1 MRAAAVPKLTSYTD
15 RVALVTGASSG
26 LGRLLALR
34 FARGG
39 ARIALVALPGA
50 ELDAVGREIARL
62 GSDGLVLPC
71 DVAERDQVFA
81 AAEQALRHFGR
92 VDLLVNNAGYGHH
105 RPFLEWGLDDME
117 RLFRVNFMGTL
128 YWTKTLLPQMVERGE
143 GWIVF
148 MASVAGRLGVPDESA
163 YAASKF
169 AMVGLA
175 EALASELDDRGVHVL
190 TVCPGPVRTGF
201 FDAEAIARMAPSTRR
216 SMIEPERVVEAIVR
230 ALAAGKHEI
239 TVPRRLALVYLVRA
253 LAPNLLR
260 RNVKRRTVGSLPG
273 VTSGSPSTPR

>member
-1 MRAAAVPKLTSYTD
+1 MHKLTSYKG

-26 LGRLLALR
+26 LGRLLALH
-34 FARGG
+34 FAREG
-39 ARIALVALPGA
+39 ARVALVALPGP
-50 ELDAVGREIARL
+50 ELETVAGEIAGTGAEEL
-62 GSDGLVLPC
+62 ALPC
-71 DVAERDQVFA
+71 DVAARDQVFA
-81 AAEQALRHFGR
+81 AAERALYHFGG

-105 RPFLEWGLDDME
+105 RPFLEWDLDDME
-117 RLFRVNFMGTL
+117 RLLRVNFLGTL
-128 YWTKTLLPQMVERGE
+128 YWTKALLPQMVERRV

-175 EALASELDDRGVHVL
+175 EALASEVEDLGVHVL

-201 FDAEAIARMAPSTRR
+201 FDAEAMARMPPSTKR
-216 SMIEPERVVEAIVR
+216 SMIDPERVVEAIVR

-239 TVPRRLALVYLVRA
+239 TVPRRLALVYLIRA
-253 LAPNLLR
+253 IAPNLLR
-260 RNVKRRTVGSLPG
+260 RNIKRRIIDALPK
-273 VTSGSPSTPR
+273 VTSGAPPAAS

>member
-1 MRAAAVPKLTSYTD
+1 MPPAMRKLTSYKG

-34 FARGG
+34 FAGAG
-39 ARIALVALPGA
+39 ARVALVALPGP
-50 ELDAVGREIARL
+50 ELDAVGQEIARM
-62 GSDGLVLPC
+62 GAEGLVLPC
-71 DVAERDQVFA
+71 DVAARDQVFA
-81 AAEQALRHFGR
+81 AAERALHHFGG
-92 VDLLVNNAGYGHH
+92 VDVLVNNAGYGHH
-105 RPFLEWGLDDME
+105 RSFLEWSLDDME
-117 RLFRVNFMGTL
+117 RLFRVNFFGTL
-128 YWTKTLLPQMVERGE
+128 YWTKTLLPQMVERRE

-190 TVCPGPVRTGF
+190 TVCPGPVQTGF
-201 FDAEAIARMAPSTRR
+201 FDTEAMARMPASTKR
-216 SMIEPERVVEAIVR
+216 SMIGPERVIEAIVS

-239 TVPRRLALVYLVRA
+239 TVPRRPALVYLVRA
-253 LAPNLLR
+253 IAPNLLR
-260 RNVKRRTVGSLPG
+260 
-273 VTSGSPSTPR
+273 PSIK